1 MAQYVANRTTT
12 VASNRYEIINAAKS
26 HSHPDYNEGAQ
37 NDHPSGNLNARYRC
51 FAAKPFHD
59 FSPQIRAPQLGGA
72 AFVCLY
78 RLVHGIRMAHG
89 ND

>member
-1 MAQYVANRTTT
+1 MVLTRLPHYVGTALPSSTPVGAPRASPAGNDLSAEELVVAYHERTKHHYH
-12 VASNRYEIINAAKS
+12 R
-26 HSHPDYNEGAQ
+26 
-37 NDHPSGNLNARYRC
+37 
-51 FAAKPFHD
+51 
-59 FSPQIRAPQLGGA
+59 GGA